1 MLNWDKYSVIA
12 ERFQRKV
19 PYQERDD
26 IQQEIILRLA
36 EVDTKR
42 NGNGPL
48 SEAGMMR
55 TASFVIKEYWRD
67 LKRKPTILSL
77 NNGKGDNDQ
86 NDHSPEFWETL
97 ADDNAIDL
105 ESWLDANLWLH
116 SCPKR
121 LIEIAHKRVTGI
133 VLNNKEKCYLSRF
146 RKNGNGYKQIVFA

>member
-42 NGNGPL
+42 NGKGPL

-97 ADDNAIDL
+97 ADDNAIDVD
-105 ESWLDANLWLH
+105 SWLNADMWLR

-121 LIEIAHKRVTGI
+121 LIEIAQRRIEGIALNANERQYLKRHKPKV
-133 VLNNKEKCYLSRF
+133 
-146 RKNGNGYKQIVFA
+146 KQMAFA